1 MYFKM
6 EKRDGV
12 TSQDVSAQRRYFGGN
27 FKVYSDR
34 ISAEIMQVIKSAIY
48 R

>member
-27 FKVYSDR
+27 FQVYSDR